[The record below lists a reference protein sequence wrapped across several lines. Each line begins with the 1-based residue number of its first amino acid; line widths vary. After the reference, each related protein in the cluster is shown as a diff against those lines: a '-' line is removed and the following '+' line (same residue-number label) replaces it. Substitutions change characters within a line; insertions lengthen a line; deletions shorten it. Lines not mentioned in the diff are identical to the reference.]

1 MRPIFSVLVA
11 FLAFTSFASA
21 AGDPFATYY
30 GNTVVVANAKGERSV
45 LINEDGTYSQKL
57 PDGTTA
63 TGKWAIDGD
72 KGCFTADNP
81 APDAKPYCV
90 ATETHNVGDSW
101 NLTAPDG
108 TAEKA
113 TLKAGR

>member
-1 MRPIFSVLVA
+1 MRLTIGVLVA
-11 FLAFTSFASA
+11 FFALTGFAVA
-21 AGDPFATYY
+21 AGDPFANYY
-30 GNTVVVANAKGERSV
+30 DNTVVVANAKGERSV
-45 LINEDGTYSQKL
+45 LINKDGSYSQKL
-57 PDGTTA
+57 PDGTSA
-63 TGKWAIDGD
+63 AGKWALDGD

-90 ATETHNVGDSW
+90 AAVPHNVGDSW
-101 NLTAPDG
+101 DLTAPDG